1 MAGTSRGRGLL
12 TAAANAALATAYAPE
27 HARLVGTR
35 DLRATQEDI
44 LRGALGRNADSRFG
58 QQHRF
63 ASIRSVRDFRTAVPI
78 STWDDYAAAADR
90 IARGEA
96 GVLTTEPVRLLEPS
110 SGSTSASK
118 LVPYTRSLKAEY
130 QRGLKPWLHDLYR
143 AYPRLLRG
151 RSYWS
156 ITPPGAALAE
166 LRVRYAAG
174 PHGVP
179 IGFDEDADYLGPVA
193 KRLVSLVFAVPPEVA
208 RTTDTDAFLDSTC
221 RHLLAADDLALVS
234 VWNPTLLLIL
244 LDRMRERADA
254 LLADPPDHDLPD
266 LPAGRRDRL
275 AGALRDGD
283 WRAVWPG
290 LTVISCWA
298 DAAAAGPAAALASR
312 FSGVVVQP
320 KGLLATE
327 GFVSLPLVAAG
338 GPVLSARSHFFEF
351 VEADAAAA
359 AAPASDADADAL
371 MAHEL
376 QVGGRYGVLLTTG
389 GGLYRYRLGD
399 LVEVTGRFG
408 VLPVLRFLGRLD
420 RVSDLVGEKL
430 SEAFVTAVLAACGV
444 PQATLAAAGDHYD
457 LLVDTADQGI
467 ATRVDD
473 ALRTN
478 FHYDHARRLGQLG
491 PVRLA
496 SPGPERLVA
505 GRAKLGDVKPTSLLG
520 PGSAVQWEQPRG

>member
-1 MAGTSRGRGLL
+1 MAGTTRARGLL
-12 TAAANAALATAYAPE
+12 TAAANTALATAYAPE
-27 HARLVGTR
+27 HARLLGLR
-35 DLRATQEDI
+35 DLRATQQEI
-44 LRGALGRNADSRFG
+44 LRATLHRNIDSEFGRA
-58 QQHRF
+58 HRF
-63 ASIRSVRDFRTAVPI
+63 ASIRSVRDFRAAVPI
-78 STWDDYAAAADR
+78 STWDDYAGPADR
-90 IARGEA
+90 IARGEP
-96 GVLTTEPVRLLEPS
+96 GVLTTERVRLLEPS

-166 LRVRYAAG
+166 LRGQYAAS
-174 PHGVP
+174 PNGVP
-179 IGFDEDADYLGPVA
+179 IGFDEDSDYLGPVA
-193 KRLVSLVFAVPPEVA
+193 KRLVNLVFAVPPEVA
-208 RTTDTDAFLDSTC
+208 RTTDTDAFLDATC
-221 RHLLAADDLALVS
+221 RHLLAAGDLALVS
-234 VWNPTLLLIL
+234 VWNPTLLMIL

-266 LPAGRRDRL
+266 LPAGRRDKV

-312 FSGVVVQP
+312 FPGVVVQP

-327 GFVSLPLVAAG
+327 GSVSLPLVAAG

-351 VEADAAAA
+351 VEAEAADAS
-359 AAPASDADADAL
+359 ASDADAL

-376 QVGGRYGVLLTTG
+376 RVGGRYGVLLTTG

-444 PQATLAAAGDHYD
+444 PRATLAAAGDHYD
-457 LLVDTADQGI
+457 LRTAMPDPQ
-467 ATRVDD
+467 AAARVDD
-473 ALRTN
+473 ALRAN

-491 PVRLA
+491 PVRPAAHPAEGLR
-496 SPGPERLVA
+496 P
-505 GRAKLGDVKPTSLLG
+505 GRARLGDVKPTSLLG